1 MVDKNAENTEM
12 VDETTGE
19 VKTNTFEPLQYAT
32 FDVSDIKNRVRVF
45 NAHNSAKSLKTIGDN
60 PLNIVDVLAEPGKR
74 ARSGNLCQNTYLFT
88 DDNLVFF
95 TQSTG
100 IARTVNE
107 LVEMVQGDF
116 LKNTTSGYVTVQ
128 MVETK
133 LSGDRTYKQFQLIA
147 A

>member
-1 MVDKNAENTEM
+1 MVDNTENTELI
-12 VDETTGE
+12 DETTGE
-19 VKTNTFEPLQYAT
+19 VKTNTFMPMHYAT
-32 FDVSDIKNRVRVF
+32 FDLDNIKNRVQVF
-45 NAHNSAKSLKTIGDN
+45 NAHNSARSLKTIGDT
-60 PLNIVDVLAEPGKR
+60 PINIVNVLAEPGSR

-95 TQSTG
+95 TQSSG

-116 LKNTTSGYVTVQ
+116 AKNTTNGYVTVQ
-128 MVETK
+128 MVESK

>member
-1 MVDKNAENTEM
+1 MVDNTENTELI
-12 VDETTGE
+12 DETTGE
-19 VKTNTFEPLQYAT
+19 VKTNTFEPMQYVT
-32 FDVSDIKNRVRVF
+32 FDMNDIKNRVRVF
-45 NAHNSAKSLKTIGDN
+45 NAHNSAKSLKTIADT
-60 PLNIVDVLAEPGKR
+60 PINIVDVLAEPGIR
-74 ARSGNLCQNTYLFT
+74 ARSGNPCQNTYLFT

-116 LKNTTSGYVTVQ
+116 AKNTTNGYVTVQ
-128 MVETK
+128 MIESK
-133 LSGDRTYKQFQLIA
+133 LSGDRIYKQFQLTA